1 MRKLFDEKNNVS
13 RIMGAI
19 DCLAVIHDAYG
30 IIEMYS
36 TEFEITFYDC
46 GEKKGLVYVNAH
58 YCPNWQKPNEFKTFG
73 AFLRNCNDFEK
84 LEQYIKGLVSTLKTI

>member
-13 RIMGAI
+13 RLMGAI
-19 DCLAVIHDAYG
+19 DCLSVIHDVYG

-36 TEFEITFYDC
+36 TDFEITFYDC
-46 GEKKGLVYVNAH
+46 GEKKGLVYVNAF
-58 YCPNWQKPNEFKTFG
+58 YLDGKETKSFG

-84 LEQYIKGLVSTLKTI
+84 LEQYIKGLVSTLKSI